1 MSTVNLEAFELQLQA
16 EGYQVITS
24 VQQPPGYAMGEHVH
38 PFDACALIL
47 EGDFTITVE
56 GREQHYRAG
65 EIFRLSAGTSH
76 SERSGAAGVT
86 YRAGRRTREA

>member
-1 MSTVNLEAFELQLQA
+1 MSIVDLEAFESQLRA

-24 VQQPPGYAMGEHVH
+24 VQQPAGYAMGEHAH

-56 GREQHYRAG
+56 GRDQHYRAG
-65 EIFRLSAGTSH
+65 EVFRLPAGTLH
-76 SERSGAAGVT
+76 SERSGAGGVS